1 MTVVQWFI
9 FFLAVQAIHFFGT
22 WKLYVAAGRKSWEAA
37 IPVYNAIVL
46 LKIIGR
52 PSWWTIL
59 LFLPIINLIIFPVI
73 WIEILSNFEKSTTKD
88 KVLGIVTFGLYIAYI
103 SYTQKLNYTAD
114 RSTEPLNKTA
124 DTISS
129 LLFAIVVATFVHTYF
144 IQPFTIPTSS
154 LEKTLLVGD
163 FLFVSKVNYGART
176 PMTTVAL
183 PMVHDTIPLTK
194 KKSYLTWPELPYFRL
209 PGFQTIER
217 NDIVVFNWPIDT
229 VYKFRDQ
236 SGLRVD
242 KPIDKKSNYV
252 KRCVGVPGDQFE
264 IKDGIVFV
272 NGKELILPERARP
285 QFSYKV
291 ALDGKTPIDFE
302 YLLQDMDITDG
313 AGFMDAEKRD
323 TLFIAA
329 LTAANAEKLQQIP
342 GITGVQKIIS
352 KEVESGIFPHIN
364 KWNRDNF
371 GPIYIPQQGKTVALN
386 LETLP
391 FYKAIITDYE
401 KNDLKV
407 TGSEIRINGKIAT
420 SYTFQQNYYW
430 MMGDNRHNS
439 EDSRY
444 WGYVPE
450 NHIVGKPTFIWMSY
464 DSNAKGMK
472 KIRWERLFTTVSGEG
487 QPQSYF
493 KFFLLALVAYFI
505 GEYFWKKRKSM

>member
-73 WIEILSNFEKSTTKD
+73 WIEILSSFGKSTTKD

-163 FLFVSKVNYGART
+163 FLLVSKVNYGART

-217 NDIVVFNWPIDT
+217 NDIVVFNWPIET

-313 AGFMDAEKRD
+313 AGFKKKKKRD

>member
-1 MTVVQWFI
+1 MTVAQWFS
-9 FFLAVQAIHFFGT
+9 FFLLVQVVHFSGT
-22 WKLYVAAGRKSWEAA
+22 WKLYVSAGRKSWEAA

-73 WIEILSNFEKSTTKD
+73 WVETLRSFGKNTTVD
-88 KVLGIVTFGLYIAYI
+88 KVLGVATFGLYIAYI
-103 SYTQKLNYTAD
+103 SYTQKLHYTSD
-114 RSTEPLNKTA
+114 RSTETVNKTA

-209 PGFQTIER
+209 PGFQKVER

-329 LTAANAEKLQQIP
+329 LTAANAERLQQIP

-352 KEVESGIFPHIN
+352 KEVEPGIFPHIN

-464 DSNAKGMK
+464 DSNAKGLK

-493 KFFLLALVAYFI
+493 KFFLFALVAYFI
-505 GEYFWKKRKSM
+505 GEYFWKKKKTM